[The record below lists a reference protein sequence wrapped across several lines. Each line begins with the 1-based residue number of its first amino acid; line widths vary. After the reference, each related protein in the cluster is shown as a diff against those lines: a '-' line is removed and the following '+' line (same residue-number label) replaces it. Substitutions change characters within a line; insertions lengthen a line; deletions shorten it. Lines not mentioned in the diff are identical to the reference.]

1 MPHTSNWPLP
11 ESGDRVLLPHE
22 LTSALAAHD
31 LSSGCYPRAFGYYP
45 EARGHRMARARPEDH
60 LVIYCVAG
68 AGWLMLEDEAG
79 ESVQQPVA
87 AGDLLLLPA
96 GRAHTYGADNRQ
108 PWSLYWVHLSGA
120 QVPALFAQVTE
131 HATGQARIGADTLAY
146 VQEPGIQG
154 SCRVGLHERLVSDFR
169 ALLAI
174 ARGGYRL
181 TAFLHA
187 ADLCRGLLSY
197 AALLL
202 ERPAAHQHTLD
213 LAAVHHLMAAQLGQ
227 RPSLAELA
235 GAAGQTSTY
244 QFIRRYRALTG
255 QTPMQA
261 FLHRKIE
268 RACYLLEVSDLP
280 VAEIA
285 RQLGYDDPYYFSR
298 LFRKITRTSPARYR
312 QGGAVSGRTVS
323 DRTVSDRTISGG
335 APSGSE
341 APYPSR

>member
-1 MPHTSNWPLP
+1 MAFLAADGLYCVPHTSNWPLP

-22 LTSALAAHD
+22 LTNALAAHD

-68 AGWLMLEDEAG
+68 TGWLMLENEAG
-79 ESVQQPVA
+79 DALKHPVA

-120 QVPALFAQVTE
+120 RVPTLFAQVAE
-131 HATGQARIGADTLAY
+131 HATQPEKADTDPHAHHGADTSLRGTHLDSAGCY
-146 VQEPGIQG
+146 
-154 SCRVGLHERLVSDFR
+154 RVGLHERLVSDFR

-202 ERPAAHQHTLD
+202 ERPQAHQHTLD
-213 LAAVHHLMAAQLGQ
+213 LAAVHHLMAAQLNQ
-227 RPSLAELA
+227 RPSLADLA
-235 GAAGQTSTY
+235 RAAGQTSTY

-268 RACYLLEVSDLP
+268 RACYLLEVSDVP

-298 LFRKITRTSPARYR
+298 LFRKITRISPARYR
-312 QGGAVSGRTVS
+312 QGGAPPHTAG
-323 DRTVSDRTISGG
+323 
-335 APSGSE
+335 
-341 APYPSR
+341 

>member
-11 ESGDRVLLPHE
+11 DSGDRVLLPHD
-22 LTSALAAHD
+22 LTRALAKHD
-31 LSSGCYPRAFGYYP
+31 LSCGCYPQAFGYYP

-68 AGWLMLEDEAG
+68 AGWLTLENDAG
-79 ESVQQPVA
+79 ESVRQSVA

-108 PWSLYWVHLSGA
+108 PWSLYWVHLGGIH
-120 QVPALFAQVTE
+120 VPALFARVTDIVTVQDSAE
-131 HATGQARIGADTLAY
+131 TGSHARISARVT
-146 VQEPGIQG
+146 PGDAASRIAG
-154 SCRVGLHERLVSDFR
+154 GYRVGLHERLVNDFQ

-197 AALLL
+197 AALLM
-202 ERPAAHQHTLD
+202 ERPPAHQHTLD
-213 LAAVHHLMAAQLGQ
+213 LAAVHHLMATQLDQ
-227 RPSLAELA
+227 RPSLADLA
-235 GAAGQTSTY
+235 SAAGQASTY

-268 RACYLLEVSDLP
+268 RACYLLEVSDLT

-298 LFRKITRTSPARYR
+298 LFRKIARTSPARYR
-312 QGGAVSGRTVS
+312 QGGAPP
-323 DRTVSDRTISGG
+323 I
-335 APSGSE
+335 
-341 APYPSR
+341 